1 MIKLIFILKIIS
13 KLVILFIFFTNL
25 YSKPLHKYENAANI
39 SNYFSGI
46 LSISNNQYNSSY
58 NFLKKLNGL
67 EDYHQNFASVYISS
81 LVKIGK
87 FREAYRYAKNLE
99 LKNIDYFNSNL
110 IIGTYYIKNKNL
122 KKAKIYF
129 EKNEKTENSIIFNK
143 MISQVLNSWV
153 NENKDIYL
161 KNENN
166 SNFFGAE
173 FKNIGKIQRAFFNCY
188 IKNKKQKL
196 YS

>member
-1 MIKLIFILKIIS
+1 MKMQLIFLITFLVFCRFQIINTTHH
-13 KLVILFIFFTNL
+13 IIF
-25 YSKPLHKYENAANI
+25 
-39 SNYFSGI
+39 
-46 LSISNNQYNSSY
+46 
-58 NFLKKLNGL
+58 KKLSGL

-129 EKNEKTENSIIFNK
+129 EKKIRK
-143 MISQVLNSWV
+143 
-153 NENKDIYL
+153 L
-161 KNENN
+161 KILL
-166 SNFFGAE
+166 FLT
-173 FKNIGKIQRAFFNCY
+173 K
-188 IKNKKQKL
+188 
-196 YS
+196 